1 MFNLDIQLFNMI
13 YSSCCKALGSALGF
27 STFEGF
33 IIYAGTIVWG
43 VCEASNMM
51 KKAKK

>member
-1 MFNLDIQLFNMI
+1 MFILDLKLLSMI
-13 YSSCCKALGSALGF
+13 YGSCKALGSALGF

-33 IIYAGTIVWG
+33 IIYAGTVVWG
-43 VCEASNMM
+43 ICEASNMM